1 MVTFILTPTFAISA
15 FLVGA
20 LPLAFA
26 APLPA
31 DPREAIVL
39 LDRGCHQAG
48 CLFVE
53 PSRSVSSTPVATSTS
68 TAAAVMA
75 SSVSYASDIAEDPP
89 DPVAAVARALGTA
102 ISYIG
107 EFTAVS
113 GEAASASQV
122 CTF

>member
-20 LPLAFA
+20 LPLAYA

-31 DPREAIVL
+31 DLRDAIVL

-48 CLFVE
+48 CLFVK

-68 TAAAVMA
+68 TPAAVTTP
-75 SSVSYASDIAEDPP
+75 SVSDPSDIAEDPP

-102 ISYIG
+102 ISNIG
-107 EFTAVS
+107 EFTTVS
-113 GEAASASQV
+113 GEAASVSQI
-122 CTF
+122 